1 MGMEAGTYLLSASS
15 GIPNILALIFFRCF
29 LTATFMASTRSPGTR
44 WSVSS
49 SLQRR
54 QQAPVSSGNAHG
66 RSHSKYLCIL
76 FPHFLN
82 TLPCSHPSDLS
93 FVVALS

>member
-44 WSVSS
+44 WSASS
-49 SLQRR
+49 SL
-54 QQAPVSSGNAHG
+54 
-66 RSHSKYLCIL
+66 
-76 FPHFLN
+76 
-82 TLPCSHPSDLS
+82 
-93 FVVALS
+93 

>member
-44 WSVSS
+44 WSASS

-54 QQAPVSSGNAHG
+54 EKGRVSPGNANH
-66 RSHSKYLCIL
+66 
-76 FPHFLN
+76 
-82 TLPCSHPSDLS
+82 CSHPKCLCVLFPFLKHSTLLTPLIGSLD
-93 FVVALS
+93 VAPS

>member
-54 QQAPVSSGNAHG
+54 EKGRVTSGDANSW
-66 RSHSKYLCIL
+66 SHPKYPCML
-76 FPHFLN
+76 FPFLKHSAML
-82 TLPCSHPSDLS
+82 TPLRLSLGVAPS
-93 FVVALS
+93 